1 MQIITLP
8 PVSNRAT
15 WTETYQPTDRDTGEG
30 ISLDSVSVIL
40 EVEDPDTE
48 GVVLSASIGSGVTV
62 LEDDD
67 DEDYLEWQFT
77 YSQMST
83 LCAKT
88 YKLRLI
94 LEDDGE
100 RVQAIIGR
108 LPVLDG

>member
-15 WTETYQPTDRDTGEG
+15 WTETYQP
-30 ISLDSVSVIL
+30 LDSSTSEPLNLDIDDIIL
-40 EVEDPDTE
+40 EVEDPDTRSA
-48 GVVLSASIGSGVTV
+48 VLSLSLNSGVIV
-62 LEDDD
+62 LADDD
-67 DEDYLEWQFT
+67 GDDYLQWSLT
-77 YSQMST
+77 YSQMET
-83 LCAKT
+83 LCSKT

-94 LEDDGE
+94 LEEDGG